1 MSVHIVDAML
11 PGDQGKIN
19 KLLLHEG
26 ILNLH
31 LMQIC
36 ILIIICV
43 FNMNAGDIIFFHLLT
58 TKMPVILFTAM
69 ARRDRHAIPLERY

>member
-1 MSVHIVDAML
+1 MSVHIVYAML
-11 PGDQGKIN
+11 PDDQGKIN

-36 ILIIICV
+36 ILIIS
-43 FNMNAGDIIFFHLLT
+43 FQPWM
-58 TKMPVILFTAM
+58 VINWSISIGLM
-69 ARRDRHAIPLERY
+69 QRVS